1 MPEIP
6 DIEVFCRNLIDQLK
20 GRQVA
25 AVKVVNGK
33 KLKDKPA
40 ELSKALTGLK
50 VLDVYRSGKELRI
63 RFSKDV
69 ILGIHLML
77 TGDLFLLE
85 EKNDR
90 KSTIVEIH
98 FKDGSFLALAD
109 RMKNASI
116 KLSPVDK
123 DGIDALDKG
132 FNFKKLKE
140 ILAKRKTAI
149 KNILVDQDIIR
160 GIGNS
165 YSDEILWH
173 TRISP
178 FSKANAIPDE
188 KIKELVTT
196 TKKVLKSATEK
207 IYKKHPGKINGEV
220 KDYLLIH
227 TKERPESPTGRPII
241 IAERGMLLTYYTD
254 EQVLYE

>member
-6 DIEVFCRNLIDQLK
+6 DIEVFSRNLKKLLAGK
-20 GRQVA
+20 QVTKV
-25 AVKVVNGK
+25 AVANGK

-40 ELSKALTGLK
+40 ELSKALEGQK

-63 RFSKDV
+63 QFSKNV
-69 ILGIHLML
+69 LLGIHLML
-77 TGDLFLLE
+77 TGDLHFLN
-85 EKNDR
+85 EKNER

-98 FKDGSFLALAD
+98 FKDGSFLALTD
-109 RMKNASI
+109 RMKNAHI

-123 DGIDALDKG
+123 GGIDALDKA
-132 FNFKKLKE
+132 FNFKTLKE
-140 ILAKRKTAI
+140 ILANRKTVI
-149 KNILVDQDIIR
+149 KNILVDQDLIR

-165 YSDEILWH
+165 YSDEVLWQ

-196 TKKVLKSATEK
+196 IKKVLKEATEK
-207 IYKKHPGKINGEV
+207 IYKAHPGKINSEV
-220 KDYLLIH
+220 KEYLQIH
-227 TKERPESPTGRPII
+227 TKQKTESPTGAPIL
-241 IAERGMLLTYYTD
+241 IAERGMLKTYYTK

>member
-6 DIEVFCRNLIDQLK
+6 DIEVFCRNLKGQLK
-20 GRQVA
+20 GKEINT
-25 AVKVVNGK
+25 VKVVNGK
-33 KLKDKPA
+33 KLKDTPA
-40 ELSKALTGLK
+40 ELSKALEGQNI
-50 VLDVYRSGKELRI
+50 LDVYRSGKELRI

-69 ILGIHLML
+69 LLGIHLML
-77 TGDLFLLE
+77 TGDLFLFE
-85 EKNDR
+85 GKNER
-90 KSTIVEIH
+90 KSTIAEIH
-98 FKDGSFLALAD
+98 FKAGPFLALTD
-109 RMKNASI
+109 RMKNAHV

-123 DGIDALDKG
+123 DGIDALHKDL
-132 FNFKKLKE
+132 NQKKLKE
-140 ILAKRKTAI
+140 LFAKRKTAI
-149 KNILVDQDIIR
+149 KNVLTDQDIIR

-188 KIKELVTT
+188 KVKELATT
-196 TKKVLKSATEK
+196 IKKVLKEATEK
-207 IYKKHPGKINGEV
+207 IYKNHPGKINSEV
-220 KDYLLIH
+220 KDYLQIH
-227 TKERPESPTGRPII
+227 TKRKTESPTGRPIL